1 MTFWKYP
8 DGATPLDQDE
18 SEGLIPD
25 HIFTRQ
31 DRDVWEQGNIIDA
44 IAWLEKKKPQDIL
57 NESFIRKLH
66 KRMFKRVWRWA
77 GTFRKSDKNIG
88 GSWYQVGPRLKNLFE
103 DVLLWIESQT
113 ESSDEIAIRF
123 HHRLVQIHPFPNG
136 NGRHARLMADLLL
149 ENILHEPKF
158 TWGGGQLSKPGDA
171 RKEYILALKA
181 ADKHDFQPLLTFAKS

>member
-8 DGATPLDQDE
+8 DGATPLDQNE

-31 DRDVWEQGNIIDA
+31 DLDVWEQGNIVDA
-44 IAWLEKKKPQDIL
+44 IAWIEKTKPQDIL
-57 NESFIRKLH
+57 NEAFIRKLH
-66 KRMFKRVWRWA
+66 KRMFNRVWRWA

-88 GSWYQVGPRLKNLFE
+88 GSWCQIGPRLKNLFE
-103 DVLLWIESQT
+103 DAQLWIESKT
-113 ESSDEIAIRF
+113 ESSGEIAIRF

-149 ENILHEPKF
+149 ENILHEAKF
-158 TWGGGQLSKPGDA
+158 TWGGGLLFKPGDA
-171 RKEYILALKA
+171 RKEYISALKA